1 MQPQDW
7 TIEQVTDLARKL
19 GITGDVVDQGSGSY
33 RASGGANLY
42 VTENLVQYISDA
54 KPPAGDPL
62 ADDALIQSARSWLL
76 DHNLLGGADIG
87 PGSVQ
92 DRNKDTGRASVVFKP
107 VDPDKILSAIPS
119 AAVTIG
125 TDGNVLEANVR
136 CPASLRK
143 ASYTLRSADA
153 LWADASAG
161 RGYVDIDPQLLPG
174 ARISSWGLLP
184 PARSAWP
191 TPSPEPRRPSNS
203 SSH

>member
-1 MQPQDW
+1 M
-7 TIEQVTDLARKL
+7 
-19 GITGDVVDQGSGSY
+19 
-33 RASGGANLY
+33 
-42 VTENLVQYISDA
+42 
-54 KPPAGDPL
+54 
-62 ADDALIQSARSWLL
+62 
-76 DHNLLGGADIG
+76 
-87 PGSVQ
+87 
-92 DRNKDTGRASVVFKP
+92 VFKP

-174 ARISSWGLLP
+174 GTNQLMGTAT
-184 PARSAWP
+184 ARSVSLAYTVDGTTSTKQFLVP
-191 TPSPEPRRPSNS
+191 LIVFQGEAKINGVDAPVSVLIYVQSVNQQAVPRG
-203 SSH
+203 